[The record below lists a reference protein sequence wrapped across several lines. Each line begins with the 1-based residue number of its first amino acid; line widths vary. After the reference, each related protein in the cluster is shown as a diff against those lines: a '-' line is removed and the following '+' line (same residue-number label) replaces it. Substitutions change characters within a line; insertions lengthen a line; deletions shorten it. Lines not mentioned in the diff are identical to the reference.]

1 MEDGKIPDQPK
12 MAVERTEAIDAIEV
26 RPLLKQVGVRKLV
39 TTVVDGETV
48 SVNSYTLYFSQG
60 DDISA
65 EDTLFQNVANNYW
78 STL

>member
-1 MEDGKIPDQPK
+1 
-12 MAVERTEAIDAIEV
+12 MAVERTEVVDAIEA
-26 RPLLKQVGVRKLV
+26 RPLLKQVGVRKTA
-39 TTVVDGETV
+39 TTSVDGEDV

-65 EDTLFQNVANNYW
+65 ENALFQNIANHYW

>member
-1 MEDGKIPDQPK
+1 MGVNIELLCLVCVYHTAKTPPC
-12 MAVERTEAIDAIEV
+12 ER
-26 RPLLKQVGVRKLV
+26 GVRKTV

-48 SVNSYTLYFSQG
+48 SVNSYEIHFSQG

-65 EDTLFQNVANNYW
+65 EDALFQNIANHYW

>member
-1 MEDGKIPDQPK
+1 
-12 MAVERTEAIDAIEV
+12 MAVERTEVVDAIEV
-26 RPLLKQVGVRKLV
+26 RPLLKQVGVRKTV
-39 TTVVDGETV
+39 TTSVDGEDV

-65 EDTLFQNVANNYW
+65 ENALFQNIANHYW